1 MTNLK
6 VTFDGEAPVL
16 MPISKLLTA
25 RDWSARE
32 RTRIDL
38 VEAGLV
44 RRMSTD
50 LDGRPCDIE
59 VAS

>member
-6 VTFDGEAPVL
+6 VIFDGEAPML
-16 MPISKLLTA
+16 MPISKLLIA
-25 RDWSARE
+25 RPWSRRE
-32 RTRIDL
+32 RNQIEL
-38 VEAGLV
+38 VETGLV

-59 VAS
+59 VAG